1 MITELIFW
9 QGIVFGINYEPNVAY
24 LVVSIQK
31 TKSNRINLKKQPES
45 KMIFPEYKQIMPF
58 KQLLRSVLIVG
69 GAYY

>member
-31 TKSNRINLKKQPES
+31 TKSNRIN
-45 KMIFPEYKQIMPF
+45 
-58 KQLLRSVLIVG
+58 
-69 GAYY
+69 